1 MLFFNEATHTYSLED
16 RILVSVSS
24 IVASQFKGFN
34 SNAIAA
40 GIAERGT
47 SPEYEGMSKDQIISK
62 WNAAGRESRDAGLQL
77 HRDIE
82 CFFEHGRLPED
93 VDRPEWKQFQ
103 EFVKDHPEWHIM
115 GCELRV
121 HNHKVAG
128 TIDAVFATP
137 EGVVLVDWKRC
148 KAINYSG
155 YGMGLHLMKHVPDCN
170 FSKYSLQLSLYRQ
183 LIKADVVACYIVQLH
198 PDLEN
203 YCKHKAQDY
212 HMEAAALIF

>member
-1 MLFFNEATHTYSLED
+1 MNRKKMLFFNEATHTYVLED
-16 RILVSVSS
+16 KILVSVSS
-24 IVASQFKGFN
+24 LVASQFKGFN
-34 SNAIAA
+34 SHAVAA
-40 GIAERGT
+40 GVAQR
-47 SPEYEGMSKDQIISK
+47 EGVDKTDILAK
-62 WNAAGRESRDAGLQL
+62 WDAMGKESRDAGIRL

-93 VDRPEWKQFQ
+93 PDRPEWKQF
-103 EFVKDHPEWHIM
+103 ETFVKDHPDWHIM
-115 GCELRV
+115 GCEMRV
-121 HNHKVAG
+121 HNEKVAG

-155 YGMGLHLMKHVPDCN
+155 YGLGLHLMKYVPDCN
-170 FSKYSLQLSLYRQ
+170 FSKYSLQLSLYKQ

-198 PDLEN
+198 PNLEV

-212 HMEAAALIF
+212 YMESIALIF